1 MSARAGSGI
10 RAGIRCW
17 VIVILL
23 LVPVHAHAQTA
34 TDGPAGGWRSLEKAL
49 TYQSIV
55 VTTDQLLYWTIMA
68 GAAASDTGFLIANA
82 VSGVAYYVAFDRV
95 WTSLSLDPPPGGT
108 EVSVTKA
115 VAYRVFDTARAFA
128 VTLAVGTPLAAS
140 VEIAA
145 AIAVT
150 RTAIY
155 MLHDGLWSHF
165 APAAATPASPG

>member
-1 MSARAGSGI
+1 MGVAADARGWAF
-10 RAGIRCW
+10 A
-17 VIVILL
+17 VLL
-23 LVPVHAHAQTA
+23 LVLPVHAHAQTA
-34 TDGPAGGWRSLEKAL
+34 GDGAADAGWRSVEKAL

-55 VTTDQLLYWTIMA
+55 VSTDQLLYWTIMA

-82 VSGVAYYVAFDRV
+82 VSGVAYYVAFDGV
-95 WTSLSLDPPPGGT
+95 WASLRLEPAPGDG
-108 EVSVTKA
+108 EVSVAKA
-115 VAYRVFDTARAFA
+115 VAYRVFDTARALA

-155 MLHDGLWSHF
+155 VLHDAVWSHI
-165 APAAATPASPG
+165 APVGAAAPETR